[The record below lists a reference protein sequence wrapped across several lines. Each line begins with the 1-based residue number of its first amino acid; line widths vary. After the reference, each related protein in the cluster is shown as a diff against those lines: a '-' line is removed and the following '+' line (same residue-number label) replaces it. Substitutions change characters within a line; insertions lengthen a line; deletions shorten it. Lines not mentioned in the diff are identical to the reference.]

1 MFPSRRKTAPTSK
14 NGVSA
19 PRGETRARPPR
30 PAWERVPM
38 QPHANVRTV
47 QDALDA
53 AGARVFPITL
63 AELER
68 LTGGTVTDVPE
79 HRA

>member
-1 MFPSRRKTAPTSK
+1 MR
-14 NGVSA
+14 
-19 PRGETRARPPR
+19 
-30 PAWERVPM
+30 
-38 QPHANVRTV
+38 PHANVRTV